1 MEAYQQRV
9 VDERREL
16 DEKIERLAGFIAST
30 AFDFVDHEQ
39 RQLLLRQ
46 HDAMVT
52 YSDILQQRI
61 SLFEGAS

>member
-46 HDAMVT
+46 IEAMGV
-52 YSDILQQRI
+52 YSEILRKRI
-61 SLFEGAS
+61 ALFEGAS

>member
-30 AFDFVDHEQ
+30 AFDFVDHEL

-46 HDAMVT
+46 IEAMGV
-52 YSDILQQRI
+52 YSEILRKRI